1 MSAYLMIQ
9 NPGVAAEE
17 SFTLLGASTKRS
29 SSNLATIGRF
39 GTGNKMGIATCLR
52 NGLNPIIFAGS
63 LKLEFGTR
71 NQNVNDG
78 LKDNSF
84 NRVYVKFGG
93 KDKNGTN
100 RSSTEDL
107 GFVLEHGAT
116 DWQSTDMAL
125 REFISNALDR
135 AVEEGEYQFIQ
146 RQISL
151 RDIHERDLFIDQMQI
166 QGTPEFEE
174 MKADVIAYRN
184 TATDYKNVLIE
195 VVNDNQI
202 RAKNG
207 FTRIFVPLTEEVL
220 KFFNNI
226 GKWFLHFSEPENLN
240 KTILSKTDRNIG
252 DSKTAVIYRRGVRVR
267 EFTSSNIQSLFD
279 YNLENLKLDESRNV
293 EDWSVQHAAS
303 QALASA
309 DVDTL
314 ADLWRSLLSDESY
327 WEHAFDHYGLE
338 DGSHKSEQKER
349 WLNAFQ
355 QVAGKTGLLATKD
368 GSKIAERKGMKV
380 VIAPESFVRAAERH
394 GVRTTNTAFT
404 DDDREGREIFD
415 STPDALS
422 AVEFAWSLLEK
433 KANGKK
439 MPEVKTFKKLSGE
452 PQLGYY
458 KNGVIYINQDIA
470 GNGSLSLGWHGLTNQ
485 LLVTALEAA
494 IAYVVESDNLYSRD
508 FRNLTLDLVAELA
521 KEKSGI

>member
-9 NPGVAAEE
+9 NPGIAPEE

-29 SSNLATIGRF
+29 SSNLATLGKF
-39 GTGNKMGIATCLR
+39 GTGNKQAIGLCLR
-52 NGLNPIIFAGS
+52 NGLSPIIFAGS

-93 KDKNGTN
+93 KDKNGTS

-135 AVEEGEYQFIQ
+135 AVEEGEHQFIR
-146 RQISL
+146 RQL
-151 RDIHERDLFIDQMQI
+151 TLQNDDFVAQMQI

-174 MKADVIAYRN
+174 IKSDVIEYRK

-207 FTRIFVPLTEEVL
+207 FTRIFVPLTEDVL

-240 KTILSKTDRNIG
+240 KTILPKADRNIG
-252 DSKTAVIYRRGVRVR
+252 DKKTAVIYRRGVRVR
-267 EFTSSNIQSLFD
+267 EVTSANIQSLFD

-293 EDWSVQHAAS
+293 EDWTVQHAAS

-314 ADLWRSLLSDESY
+314 ADLWRSLLGDDSY

-380 VIAPESFVRAAERH
+380 VIASESFVRAAERH

-415 STPDALS
+415 STPDALA

-439 MPEVKTFKKLSGE
+439 MPLVKTFKKVTGE

-458 KNGVIYINQDIA
+458 KDGTVFINQDIA
-470 GNGSLSLGWHGLTNQ
+470 GQGSLSLGWHGLTQQ
-485 LLVTALEAA
+485 LLVTALERVAE
-494 IAYVVESDNLYSRD
+494 YVVESESLYSSD
-508 FRNLTLDLVAELA
+508 YRNLTLNLVVELA
-521 KEKSGI
+521 KEKAGI